1 MTFQYASDLHLEM
14 KANTEY
20 LLNNPIKKAADILV
34 LAGDIT
40 YLNDSYLANKVLDQ
54 LSDTF
59 DEVMMI
65 PGNHEFYKFCF
76 PIEKT
81 FPEFE
86 FKVRENISYYN
97 NKVIER
103 GDMRILLST
112 LFSKV
117 TDKRSWQIE
126 QLMSD
131 FHVSKFYEDTA
142 EKLTVNRFNM
152 CHQQCKKFLQ
162 NELLSDFNGKTVVV
176 THHVP
181 FNKHYIKNYPRFEY
195 DLEEAFHVNMVPLM
209 HSYEIDHWISGHT
222 HVNHESFRIENTMV
236 HTNQLGYVEANEQSR
251 FDPSATIEL

>member
-1 MTFQYASDLHLEM
+1 MTLQYASDLHLEM

-20 LLNNPIKKAADILV
+20 LLNNPIKKAADILI

-40 YLNDSYLANKVLDQ
+40 YLEDSYLANKVLDQ

-86 FKVRENISYYN
+86 FKVRENIRYYN
-97 NKVIER
+97 NRTVVR
-103 GDMRILLST
+103 GDIRILFST

-131 FHVSKFYEDTA
+131 FHVSKFYENSA
-142 EKLTVNRFNM
+142 EFNLTGSARLKSSSLRLPFGL
-152 CHQQCKKFLQ
+152 HTL
-162 NELLSDFNGKTVVV
+162 V
-176 THHVP
+176 TGYMTQLIIV
-181 FNKHYIKNYPRFEY
+181 
-195 DLEEAFHVNMVPLM
+195 
-209 HSYEIDHWISGHT
+209 SC
-222 HVNHESFRIENTMV
+222 NH
-236 HTNQLGYVEANEQSR
+236 
-251 FDPSATIEL
+251 